1 MYSDYCKF
9 ATLKAISSRGLSL
22 LRILNRNMD
31 SVKYHSDFI
40 HDIEMPCEYVVF
52 PQKGYIF
59 MHIHA
64 TCHKNKSAK
73 SLRECKRKPVLDWP
87 GNSPDI
93 NLIEKV
99 WNIHV
104 LQKQIVY
111 QMSCNK
117 KICGSEYVKRG
128 IV

>member
-31 SVKYHSDFI
+31 SVNYQSDFI

-52 PQKGYIF
+52 PQKIY
-59 MHIHA
+59 MLNHA
-64 TCHKNKSAK
+64 TCHKNKSAR

-99 WNIHV
+99 WNI